1 MEQLLNFL
9 DLDGYG
15 QFIWAAYG
23 LTGFVL
29 IGLAAQSLRFQ
40 ARTDAE
46 LAALQVSPE
55 TTKVERA
62 SNEAKE

>member
-23 LTGFVL
+23 LTALVL
-29 IGLAAQSLRFQ
+29 IGLATQSLRFQ

-46 LAALQVSPE
+46 LAALQASPE

>member
-23 LTGFVL
+23 LTAFVL
-29 IGLAAQSLRFQ
+29 IGLATQSLRFQ

>member
-23 LTGFVL
+23 LTAFVL
-29 IGLAAQSLRFQ
+29 IVIAAQSLRFQ

-46 LAALQVSPE
+46 LAALQVCRE
-55 TTKVERA
+55 TTKVESA
-62 SNEAKE
+62 SNESKE

>member
-1 MEQLLNFL
+1 MNFI

-15 QFIWAAYG
+15 LFIWAAYG
-23 LTGFVL
+23 LTAFVL
-29 IGLAAQSLRFQ
+29 IGIAAQSSRFQ

-55 TTKVERA
+55 TTNVESA

>member
-23 LTGFVL
+23 LTAFVL
-29 IGLAAQSLRFQ
+29 IWLAAQSLRFQ

-46 LAALQVSPE
+46 LAALQASPE

>member
-1 MEQLLNFL
+1 MEQLLNFIE
-9 DLDGYG
+9 LDGYG

-23 LTGFVL
+23 LTAFVL
-29 IGLAAQSLRFQ
+29 IGIAAQSLRFQ

-55 TTKVERA
+55 TPKVESA
-62 SNEAKE
+62 TNEAKE

>member
-1 MEQLLNFL
+1 MEQLLNFI
-9 DLDGYG
+9 DLNGYG

-23 LTGFVL
+23 LTAFVL
-29 IGLAAQSLRFQ
+29 IGIAAQSLRFQ

-55 TTKVERA
+55 TTKVESA
-62 SNEAKE
+62 SNEEKE